1 MWPWEHLAI
10 GYLAYSAYVHF
21 VDDVSPTTYQAMAVA
36 VGTQFPDLVDKPLA
50 WTLSVVGSG
59 VSIAHSVFTA
69 VGLSAVVVLV
79 SRRVGH
85 RKLGVAFAVGYLL
98 HLPADMAYPVLLG
111 QQPQLEAFLW
121 PVVTTTASASG
132 GFLANFAYYAVR
144 FVAFLGTG
152 RGALFL
158 VLEFVLLGTTAA
170 VWIID
175 GHPGIDV
182 SSPF

>member
-10 GYLAYSAYVHF
+10 GYLAYSAYVHLI
-21 VDDVSPTTYQAMAVA
+21 DDESPTARQAVAVA

-69 VGLSAVVVLV
+69 VGLSATVVLV
-79 SRRVGH
+79 SRRLGH
-85 RKLGVAFAVGYLL
+85 RKLGLAFAVGYLS
-98 HLPADMAYPVLLG
+98 HLPADIVYPVLLG
-111 QQPQLEAFLW
+111 RQPQLEAFLW
-121 PVVTTTASASG
+121 PVVTTTASAG
-132 GFLANFAYYAVR
+132 GGLLANFAYYLVR
-144 FVAFLGTG
+144 FLAFLGTG

-170 VWIID
+170 VWILD
-175 GHPGIDV
+175 GYPGLDV
-182 SSPF
+182 PSPF